1 MSVIKIS
8 KFTGPR
14 IMNIIFMLIS
24 IALCYLG
31 LWYSSFLFI
40 IFFLISGFI
49 VISAFVIE
57 SRKKTDMDFRISHF
71 LSYQSDERLP
81 MVIDIV
87 FYSLIFFMLGWAF
100 TTSSLILF
108 MLWWYSFY
116 IDFSNRFEANRWWKR
131 LPNNLKEKL
140 VSGLVDKFIDNLK

>member
-1 MSVIKIS
+1 MNIKTL

-14 IMNIIFMLIS
+14 IMNIISMLIN
-24 IALCYLG
+24 IALCYFG
-31 LWYSSFLFI
+31 LWYSQFLFI
-40 IFFLISGFI
+40 IFFFISGFI
-49 VISAFVIE
+49 AINAFVIE
-57 SRKKTDMDFRISHF
+57 SRKKRDKNFHIIHF
-71 LSYQSDERLP
+71 LSYQSDEHLP

-87 FYSLIFFMLGWAF
+87 FYSLIFFMLGWTF
-100 TTSSLILF
+100 TIPSLILF

-116 IDFSNRFEANRWWKR
+116 IDFSNRLEANRWWKR